1 MCEPEPRTVTVEET
15 TELAHDRMLEDPELD
30 ETDTIVDAAFEML
43 GF

>member
-1 MCEPEPRTVTVEET
+1 MHEPEPPTVTVEEA

-30 ETDTIVDAAFEML
+30 ETDAIIDAAFELL